1 MKKRICCLILAAMLL
16 SGCAAGQ
23 NDPSTEP
30 IEGTNADA
38 VTESETETEAEPTV
52 AMQVTSTYSGYDY
65 GGYEYRILSPGPGE
79 HFYYHIQ
86 ANLNEVYA
94 EELNGDLMNDAI
106 YQRNA
111 MAEDLLSIKV
121 TPIWS
126 TGDTSGITSMLKAG
140 TAAGSDE
147 YDAVIN
153 RIDFLGTSL
162 QNGDL
167 QNLRAISTL
176 NVEHPWWD
184 KNIVDDFTLFG
195 DRLYWIAGDINFV
208 DDYAVEAVFFSMSLC
223 DDHGLAYPYTLVKEG
238 TWTIDRMLEMAN
250 AVKTDVNGDGK
261 YTVEDDVVG
270 HLEQNDHVKHWMY
283 AMGEKSIDIDDA
295 GNLRLRILDERQ
307 IGAIDKLYNA
317 MVENE
322 MTYTGK
328 AADFAAG
335 HALFYGDMLAFVN
348 QLREMTSD
356 FGIIPMPKYDEAQES
371 YGEYISNGW
380 TTAYAVP
387 MTNGDPERTGVIL
400 EVLSGY
406 STDTVRQALYEVSLS
421 AKLVRDADSVEM
433 LDIIFGSKSYDWAVD
448 FTWGSGFASLYNG
461 IYTSKKN
468 NYVSTAE
475 KKAQSLEKTITDLM
489 EKVKDLAY

>member
-153 RIDFLGTSL
+153 RMDFLGTSL

-400 EVLSGY
+400 EALSGY

-421 AKLVRDADSVEM
+421 AKLVRDTDSVEM

>member
-1 MKKRICCLILAAMLL
+1 MKKRLFCLLLTAMLL
-16 SGCAAGQ
+16 SGCAAVSNSSP
-23 NDPSTEP
+23 NDDAEGVNAPSTE
-30 IEGTNADA
+30 TNAES
-38 VTESETETEAEPTV
+38 ESETTV
-52 AMQVTSTYSGYDY
+52 AMTVTANYNSYDY

-79 HFYYHIQ
+79 HFYYQIKSD
-86 ANLNEVYA
+86 LNEVYA

-106 YQRNA
+106 YQRNL
-111 MAEDLLSIKV
+111 MTEELLSVKI

-126 TGDTSGITSMLKAG
+126 TGDTNGITTMLKAG

-153 RIDFLGTSL
+153 RMDFLGTSM

-176 NVEHPWWD
+176 DTTHTWWD

-195 DRLYWIAGDINFV
+195 DRLYWITGDINFV

-223 DDHGLAYPYTLVKEG
+223 DDHGLTYPYALVEEG
-238 TWTIDRMLEMAN
+238 KWTIDRMLEMTSV
-250 AVKTDVNGDGK
+250 VKTDVNGDGK
-261 YTVEDDVVG
+261 YTVADDIVG
-270 HLEQNDHVKHWMY
+270 HLEQNDHVKHWLY
-283 AMGEKSIDIDDA
+283 AMGEKSIDIAED

-307 IGAIDKLYNA
+307 IGAIDKLYNV
-317 MVENE
+317 MVESD
-322 MTYTGK
+322 MTYTGV

-356 FGIIPMPKYDEAQES
+356 FGIIPMPKYNEAQES

-387 MTNGDPERTGVIL
+387 MTNSDPARTGVIL

-406 STDTVRQALYEVSLS
+406 STDTVRQALYEVALS
-421 AKLVRDADSVEM
+421 AKLVRDTTSVEM
-433 LDIIFGSKSYDWAVD
+433 LDFIFGSKSYDWAVD
-448 FTWGSGFASLYNG
+448 FTWGYSFASLYND
-461 IYTSKKN
+461 IYTSRKN

-475 KKAQSLEKTITDLM
+475 KKAQSLEKTLTDLM
-489 EKVKDLAY
+489 DTVRKLAY

>member
-153 RIDFLGTSL
+153 RMDFLGTSL

-208 DDYAVEAVFFSMSLC
+208 DDYAVEAVFFSISLC

-400 EVLSGY
+400 EALSGY

>member
-1 MKKRICCLILAAMLL
+1 MRKRMLCLILTAILL
-16 SGCAAGQ
+16 SACAAGQ
-23 NDPSTEP
+23 DKP
-30 IEGTNADA
+30 
-38 VTESETETEAEPTV
+38 VTETDPNTSVGTVQESAAETESTI
-52 AMQVTSTYSGYDY
+52 AMTVTSKYSTYDY
-65 GGYEYRILSPGPGE
+65 GGYEYRVLSPGPGE
-79 HFYYHIQ
+79 HFYYHIKSD
-86 ANLNEVYA
+86 LNEVFA

-106 YQRNA
+106 YQRNT
-111 MAEDLLSIKV
+111 MTEDLLSIRI

-126 TGDTSGITSMLKAG
+126 TGDTSGITTMLKAG
-140 TAAGSDE
+140 TAAGSNE
-147 YDAVIN
+147 YDAVLN
-153 RIDFLGTSL
+153 RMDFLGTSM

-176 NVEHPWWD
+176 DVTNPWWD

-195 DRLYWIAGDINFV
+195 NRLYWIAGDINFV
-208 DDYAVEAVFFSMSLC
+208 DDYAVEAIFFSRSLC
-223 DDHGLAYPYTLVKEG
+223 DDHGLPYPYTLVKEG
-238 TWTIDRMLEMAN
+238 KWTMDRMLEMAN

-261 YTVEDDVVG
+261 YTVADDIVG

-283 AMGEKSIDIDDA
+283 AMGEKSIDIDA
-295 GNLRLRILDERQ
+295 EGNLRLRILDERQ
-307 IGAIDKLYNA
+307 IGAIDKLYSA

-322 MTYTGK
+322 LTYTGK
-328 AADFAAG
+328 ATDFAAG

-356 FGIIPMPKYDEAQES
+356 FGIIPMPKYDEAQAS

-380 TTAYAVP
+380 TTAYAIP
-387 MTNGDPERTGVIL
+387 MTNGEPARTGVIL
-400 EVLSGY
+400 ETLSGY

-421 AKLVRDADSVEM
+421 AKLVRDTDSVEM

-461 IYTSKKN
+461 IYTAKKN

-475 KKAQSLEKTITDLM
+475 KKAQSLEKSITDLM
-489 EKVKDLAY
+489 EKVRSLAY

>member
-153 RIDFLGTSL
+153 RMDFLGTSL

-356 FGIIPMPKYDEAQES
+356 FGIILMPKYDEAQES

-400 EVLSGY
+400 EALSGY

>member
-38 VTESETETEAEPTV
+38 VTEFETETKAEPTV

-153 RIDFLGTSL
+153 RMDFLGTSL

-400 EVLSGY
+400 EALSGY

>member
-153 RIDFLGTSL
+153 RMDFLGTSL

-400 EVLSGY
+400 EALSGY
-406 STDTVRQALYEVSLS
+406 STDTVRQALYAVSLS

>member
-153 RIDFLGTSL
+153 RMDFLGTSL

-400 EVLSGY
+400 EALSGY